1 MIDADTLLHAD
12 PMQAPMAPGAMIAVV
27 GPSGAGKDSL
37 MAYAARAYAGD
48 DRVVFARRVITRPAD
63 AGGEDHEGVDAA
75 TFDRLER
82 DGAFCISW
90 RAHGLAYGIPV
101 AVLDD
106 LAAGR
111 VVVVNGSRSALPH
124 FSAAVP
130 GLKVALVTAQPEVLA
145 ERLAARGRETRAEIE
160 ARLARSPRPLP
171 QDLSVI
177 VFDNSGP
184 LDRAGDAFV
193 REIAEALPRIGS
205 RTDRPNS
212 I

>member
-1 MIDADTLLHAD
+1 MSDANTLLHAD
-12 PMQAPMAPGAMIAVV
+12 PMQAPMAPGTMIAVV

-37 MAYAARAYAGD
+37 MAHAARAYAGD

-90 RAHGLAYGIPV
+90 RAHGLAYGIP
-101 AVLDD
+101 AETLRD

-130 GLKVALVTAQPEVLA
+130 GLKVALVTARP
-145 ERLAARGRETRAEIE
+145 AAR
-160 ARLARSPRPLP
+160 S
-171 QDLSVI
+171 
-177 VFDNSGP
+177 
-184 LDRAGDAFV
+184 
-193 REIAEALPRIGS
+193 S
-205 RTDRPNS
+205 RTAAGIP
-212 I
+212 